1 MKRRYAIGGVFV
13 VALAAAAFY
22 STPYIA
28 LYSIHRAIE
37 RNDAEAVSRFV
48 DFPVLRENIRE
59 KVLAHMAQAVP
70 PPGGGALGG
79 LSQMLATTAANQMV
93 DRMVSPAGVMMLM
106 QGAGSLKQI
115 PPLQQRQQM
124 PQSPQTPQVP
134 QQEDGTAATT
144 PSQPA
149 DPIAVARS
157 RARDV
162 RVSYQGWSKVRVGV
176 PLEPGGLIFRREG
189 LWDWRLIAVELPQPG
204 RV

>member
-1 MKRRYAIGGVFV
+1 MKRRYAIGGVIF

-59 KVLAHMAQAVP
+59 KVLAYMVEAVP
-70 PPGGGALGG
+70 QSEGVALGG

-115 PPLQQRQQM
+115 PPLQQRQQ
-124 PQSPQTPQVP
+124 SPQVP
-134 QQEDGTAATT
+134 QQEDGATATT
-144 PSQPA
+144 PPQPA
-149 DPIAVARS
+149 DPMAVARS
-157 RARDV
+157 PARDV

>member
-1 MKRRYAIGGVFV
+1 MKRRYV
-13 VALAAAAFY
+13 VGAVLVVVLAAAAFY

-28 LYSIHRAIE
+28 LYSIHRAVE

-59 KVLAHMAQAVP
+59 KVLAHMAEAVP
-70 PPGGGALGG
+70 QQPGGGALGG

-93 DRMVSPAGVMMLM
+93 DRMVSPAGVMLLM
-106 QGAGSLKQI
+106 EGAGSLKQI
-115 PPLQQRQQM
+115 PQLQPL
-124 PQSPQTPQVP
+124 PQPPQVA
-134 QQEDGTAATT
+134 GGAATT
-144 PSQPA
+144 PAPQST
-149 DPIAVARS
+149 DPVAQARS

-176 PLEPGGLIFRREG
+176 PREPGALIFRREG
-189 LWDWRLIAVELPQPG
+189 VWDWRLIAVELSEPG